1 MRSSI
6 VRRGLGVLA
15 ALIVF
20 TAGVAMAAEGAKV
33 GSAAPAFTLT
43 DAGGTTHSLAD
54 FRGKFV
60 VLEWLNHDCPFVK
73 KHYGSDNM
81 QSLQRR
87 FTEEGVVWLSVISSA
102 PGKQGHVTPARA
114 VELTAEK
121 KAAPTA
127 VLLDGDGAVGKS
139 YGAKTTPHLFVIDP
153 EGVVRYAGAIDSIA
167 STEAADVPK
176 ATNYVA
182 AALDA
187 LLAGK
192 KVETD
197 TTQPYGCSVKY

>member
-1 MRSSI
+1 MSSSI
-6 VRRGLGVLA
+6 VNRSVGALLA
-15 ALIVF
+15 LLVA
-20 TAGVAMAAEGAKV
+20 AGVAAAADGAQV

-43 DAGGTTHSLAD
+43 DAGGTEHSLVD
-54 FRGKFV
+54 FRGKV
-60 VLEWLNHDCPFVK
+60 VVVEWLNHDCPFVK

-81 QSLQRR
+81 QALQGR
-87 FTEEGVVWLSVISSA
+87 FTDQGVVWLSVISSA
-102 PGKQGHVTPARA
+102 PGKQGHVTPERA
-114 VELTAEK
+114 IELTAEK
-121 KAAPTA
+121 KAKPTA
-127 VLLDGDGAVGKS
+127 VLLDGNGAVGKR
-139 YGAKTTPHLFVIDP
+139 YGAKTTPHMFVIDR

-192 KVETD
+192 KVETES
-197 TTQPYGCSVKY
+197 TQPYGCSVKY